1 MSSVAM
7 VEPTHPRS
15 NMYPVAAGTSHGRG
29 GGSTR
34 KHDVAGTGVH
44 HHLSTLAEGCLGTGS
59 DACQASMRPRRV
71 VTDGSASR
79 TSQCTFSSGPPGT
92 YFRRGLTLFPRCS

>member
-44 HHLSTLAEGCLGTGS
+44 HHRSELAECCLGTGS
-59 DACQASMRPRRV
+59 DA
-71 VTDGSASR
+71 
-79 TSQCTFSSGPPGT
+79 
-92 YFRRGLTLFPRCS
+92 L